1 MNDVNLILNDED
13 LSEMLNALED
23 LNEAGDYEYIFEK
36 NVVKFS
42 EKLSKVVGCNE
53 KKLMLTALET
63 LYEHICPSDLIYL
76 YYKSKKLKKNKRY
89 SSKYKISEIN
99 EDDIYIYGKDTYSK
113 NNILLKEA
121 LEYSNLKTEFLS
133 NMSHELRTPLNIIFS
148 SIQLFKV
155 YLDNEDDLQSKEKLY
170 NYVNI
175 MKQNCYR
182 LLRLINNLIDST
194 KIDAGFLSLN
204 MHNQDII
211 CIIANICNSIKGY
224 IESKDLTFTYHSTVT
239 NKIMSCDAEKIEQI
253 ILNLLSNAVKFSKP
267 HGKIQLNVSENN
279 GNLIISVKDNG
290 IGIPKEKQKI
300 IFNRFRQVQPLMNRN
315 HEGSGIGLS
324 IVKSLVEMHNGEI
337 SVISEEN
344 AGSEFIVE
352 IPILQNKNCN
362 CNENKQINFNPIEKI
377 YMEFSDIYN

>member
-1 MNDVNLILNDED
+1 MNDVNLMLNNED
-13 LSEMLNALED
+13 LSEMLNALEN
-23 LNEAGDYEYIFEK
+23 LNEVGDYEYIFKK

-42 EKLSKVVGCNE
+42 EELSKVVGCNQ
-53 KKLMLTALET
+53 KKLMLTALEI
-63 LYEHICPSDLIYL
+63 LYEHIHPSDLIYL
-76 YYKSKKLKKNKRY
+76 YYKSKKLKKNKSY
-89 SSKYKISEIN
+89 NSKYKLSEII
-99 EDDIYIYGKDTYSK
+99 EDDIYIYSKDTYGK

-133 NMSHELRTPLNIIFS
+133 NMSHELRTPLNGIFS

-155 YLDNEDDLQSKEKLY
+155 YLDNEDNLKSKEKLY

-204 MHNQDII
+204 MHDQDII
-211 CIIANICNSIKGY
+211 CIIINICNSIKNY
-224 IESKDLTFTYHSTVT
+224 IESKDLIFTYHSTIT
-239 NKIMSCDAEKIEQI
+239 SKIMSCDAEKIEQI
-253 ILNLLSNAVKFSKP
+253 ILNLLSNAAKFSKP
-267 HGKIQLNVSENN
+267 HGKIQLNISENN

-290 IGIPKEKQKI
+290 IGIPKEKQRI

-344 AGSEFIVE
+344 VGSEFIVE

-362 CNENKQINFNPIEKI
+362 YSENKQINLNPIEKI